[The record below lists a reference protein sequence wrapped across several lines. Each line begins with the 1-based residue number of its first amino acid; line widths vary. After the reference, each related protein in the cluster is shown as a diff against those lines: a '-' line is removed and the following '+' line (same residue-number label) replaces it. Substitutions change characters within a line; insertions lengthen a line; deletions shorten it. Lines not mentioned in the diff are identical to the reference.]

1 MDFHSIL
8 FHLAQIPFIGSFFF
22 QMSPLAHG
30 DHVAQRGAVW
40 GHTKPAFS
48 LMDAGAELQW
58 VNEIKL
64 KIYAQ
69 HLLNNC
75 CKTSVQAEY

>member
-58 VNEIKL
+58 VNGIKSASTL
-64 KIYAQ
+64 SEWNQTKDLCPAP
-69 HLLNNC
+69 
-75 CKTSVQAEY
+75 S